1 MPSCGAAKKRGEPCR
16 SGRSSAVF
24 GSASGVCQGLGETQR
39 RSGACERE
47 TDEIC
52 CGGAIPP
59 EGAGVTL
66 SSTSKEGAAGA
77 GDTPG
82 RIEDFFAGESRSAR
96 SSVNTASPAAHE
108 TFMVLLFMPLESLS
122 LEE

>member
-1 MPSCGAAKKRGEPCR
+1 MPSCGAAESRAARDDPR
-16 SGRSSAVF
+16 RFFGRP
-24 GSASGVCQGLGETQR
+24 SGVCQGLGETQR
-39 RSGACERE
+39 RSGACETK

-96 SSVNTASPAAHE
+96 SSVNTASPAAHGR
-108 TFMVLLFMPLESLS
+108 FIVLLFMPLESLS

>member
-1 MPSCGAAKKRGEPCR
+1 M
-16 SGRSSAVF
+16 
-24 GSASGVCQGLGETQR
+24 GETQR

-66 SSTSKEGAAGA
+66 SSTSKEGAAEA
-77 GDTPG
+77 GGTPG

-96 SSVNTASPAAHE
+96 SSVNTTSPAAHA
-108 TFMVLLFMPLESLS
+108 TFVALLFMPLESPS
-122 LEE
+122 LEG

>member
-1 MPSCGAAKKRGEPCR
+1 MPSCGAAKKRGKSCR
-16 SGRSSAVF
+16 SGRSSAIFWQAVR
-24 GSASGVCQGLGETQR
+24 VCRDLGETQR

-47 TDEIC
+47 TGEIC
-52 CGGAIPP
+52 CGGEIPP
-59 EGAGVTL
+59 EGAGATL
-66 SSTSKEGAAGA
+66 SSEEGAAGA

-108 TFMVLLFMPLESLS
+108 TFVVLLFMPLESLV
-122 LEE
+122 EE

>member
-1 MPSCGAAKKRGEPCR
+1 M
-16 SGRSSAVF
+16 
-24 GSASGVCQGLGETQR
+24 
-39 RSGACERE
+39 E

-59 EGAGVTL
+59 EGAGVT

-96 SSVNTASPAAHE
+96 SSANTASPAAHE
-108 TFMVLLFMPLESLS
+108 TFIVLLFMPLESLS
-122 LEE
+122 LEG